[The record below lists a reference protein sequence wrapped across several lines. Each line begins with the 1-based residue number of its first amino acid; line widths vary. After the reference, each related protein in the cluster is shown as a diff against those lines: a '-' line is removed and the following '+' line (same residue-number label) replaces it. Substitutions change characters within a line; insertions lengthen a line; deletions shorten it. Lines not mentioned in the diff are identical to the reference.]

1 MQTGVHSR
9 HFNCRGMT
17 ITIKLADA
25 NGGTELVAIHDGSPP
40 AYRPRQRD
48 WLAHGTRQTRGAHRK
63 AQLPARCD
71 PVSWTGFIYAAA
83 PLTTSV
89 ATARIGFIS
98 ADVGRE
104 PAGQGL
110 VNLGPRTPA
119 PASAHATA
127 ARLSRTSGRMHVLV
141 ATGSLAASFFIL
153 RAAHVCDSKL
163 CERGHSKSEINDRVH
178 TILEVGGCKALQSP
192 EVLGYSDTAEAQN
205 GQKRSGMMRA
215 RSPN

>member
-1 MQTGVHSR
+1 MTDVIASPCSTGLRLSHRERGFIESFPMQTGVHSR

-104 PAGQGL
+104 PAGRGSSTWGL
-110 VNLGPRTPA
+110 GHLPPPA
-119 PASAHATA
+119 LTRQRPVC
-127 ARLSRTSGRMHVLV
+127 RGR
-141 ATGSLAASFFIL
+141 
-153 RAAHVCDSKL
+153 R
-163 CERGHSKSEINDRVH
+163 
-178 TILEVGGCKALQSP
+178 GGCTCL
-192 EVLGYSDTAEAQN
+192 
-205 GQKRSGMMRA
+205 
-215 RSPN
+215 